1 MSLNGSLPPIKIG
14 SSKNLR
20 VGQIAIAIGNPF
32 GFYLANAEPTVT
44 AGVISALGRNIIPGG
59 DDTKTYYLGLH
70 GTYEPNLVAEDRPYK
85 RHLFTSLVRLQNAAG
100 WREK

>member
-1 MSLNGSLPPIKIG
+1 MPDSYIAAPTAPQFTQVVAV
-14 SSKNLR
+14 R
-20 VGQIAIAIGNPF
+20 V
-32 GFYLANAEPTVT
+32 YLVARANEPS
-44 AGVISALGRNIIPGG
+44 AGYV
-59 DDTKTYYLGLH
+59 DTKTYDLGLH